1 MIDCSIDRSAGI
13 SIDDASTLHSVACIL
28 QFSAEIIAISPRFE
42 VRERNTLSHQLT
54 AERQCSKQCMVA
66 CRFADQQCSLFKNR
80 RTWWRAGVRISQSGC
95 LASFSLKAGSTCAI
109 TKRAVNLCL
118 NSASGQAPEIGFGLS
133 GRGCFPDLESPSPQ
147 ARLDQQKGKFNAI
160 AHRGLGGILVER
172 HG

>member
-1 MIDCSIDRSAGI
+1 
-13 SIDDASTLHSVACIL
+13 
-28 QFSAEIIAISPRFE
+28 
-42 VRERNTLSHQLT
+42 
-54 AERQCSKQCMVA
+54 MVA

-80 RTWWRAGVRISQSGC
+80 RTRWRSDQSIGR
-95 LASFSLKAGSTCAI
+95 LASFSLKAGLTCAI

>member
-1 MIDCSIDRSAGI
+1 MQANSAWLNADSLINNAHFSKID
-13 SIDDASTLHSVACIL
+13 
-28 QFSAEIIAISPRFE
+28 E
-42 VRERNTLSHQLT
+42 
-54 AERQCSKQCMVA
+54 
-66 CRFADQQCSLFKNR
+66 
-80 RTWWRAGVRISQSGC
+80 RAGVRISQSGG
-95 LASFSLKAGSTCAI
+95 LASFSLKAGLTCAI

>member
-42 VRERNTLSHQLT
+42 VRERNTLRHQL
-54 AERQCSKQCMVA
+54 ANSAWLHADSLINNAHFSKI
-66 CRFADQQCSLFKNR
+66 DE
-80 RTWWRAGVRISQSGC
+80 RAGVRTSQTGC
-95 LASFSLKAGSTCAI
+95 LALFSLKAGLTCAI

-118 NSASGQAPEIGFGLS
+118 NSASGQTPEIGFGRS
-133 GRGCFPDLESPSPQ
+133 GRGCFPDLESPPPQ
-147 ARLDQQKGKFNAI
+147 ARLDQQKGKFDAI

-172 HG
+172 HR